1 LLYADTIET
10 LTAFMQDR
18 GISQR
23 DLALRL
29 GRSEPWISRVLNGR
43 ENTTLKTVA
52 ELAWGLGLRM
62 RLAPE
67 PLESGDDLGDSSNWV
82 LKHRRQS
89 VRSVRQQ
96 TTKGAEMA
104 KKPAVVTGPHPGG
117 GWQNKVEGNSR
128 ASNVSPTKSE
138 AQTKGRQMA
147 IDRHAEHKIQNKDG
161 KIAQRNSYGHDPY
174 PPKG

>member
-1 LLYADTIET
+1 MRE
-10 LTAFMQDR
+10 Q

-23 DLALRL
+23 DLARRL

-52 ELAWGLGLRM
+52 EVAWGLGLRL

-67 PLESGDDLGDSSNWV
+67 PLESVDDWNHNDSYWV
-82 LKHRRQS
+82 IKHARQT
-89 VRSVRQQ
+89 VRSVRQPE
-96 TTKGAEMA
+96 KGAGMA

-128 ASNVSPTKSE
+128 ASNVSATKAE
-138 AQTKGRQMA
+138 AQAKGRQMA
-147 IDRHAEHKIQNKDG
+147 IDRHTEHKIQNKDG
-161 KIAQRNSYGHDPY
+161 KIAERNSYGNDPY

>member
-1 LLYADTIET
+1 
-10 LTAFMQDR
+10 MQDQ

-23 DLALRL
+23 DLARRL

-52 ELAWGLGLRM
+52 ELAWGLGLRL

-67 PLESGDDLGDSSNWV
+67 PLESVADWSHASSWV
-82 LKHRRQS
+82 LRHGRQPA
-89 VRSVRQQ
+89 RPIRQQ
-96 TTKGAEMA
+96 TKKGAEMA

-138 AQTKGRQMA
+138 AQAKGRQMA
-147 IDRHAEHKIQNKDG
+147 IDRHTEHKIQNKDG